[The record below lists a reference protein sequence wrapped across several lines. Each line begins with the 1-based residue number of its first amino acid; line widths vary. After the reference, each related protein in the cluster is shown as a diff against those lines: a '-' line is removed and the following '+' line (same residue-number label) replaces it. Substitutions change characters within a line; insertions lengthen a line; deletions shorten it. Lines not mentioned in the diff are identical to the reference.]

1 MTLVSASDDASN
13 SLGEVPPKLSDITA
27 EARGVTDSLEEAQS
41 VMQAS
46 AETTMATAGTAD
58 LYITKLEEMGDY
70 AKLSA
75 DDQQEYRNVL
85 TLLCDLIPDLAGYI
99 DTTTGKIQGGTTAL
113 RGYAKA
119 WQDSAKAQ
127 AYQEFMSDVSQQ
139 ADRGT
144 DQGRSRQQGHG
155 RDLSK
160 AAVHPGHDG

>member
-1 MTLVSASDDASN
+1 MAVTSAADAAVEASGDWPPALDEITTAANGVTNALDDAN
-13 SLGEVPPKLSDITA
+13 AT
-27 EARGVTDSLEEAQS
+27 
-41 VMQAS
+41 MQAS

-113 RGYAKA
+113 RGY
-119 WQDSAKAQ
+119 
-127 AYQEFMSDVSQQ
+127 
-139 ADRGT
+139 R
-144 DQGRSRQQGHG
+144 
-155 RDLSK
+155 
-160 AAVHPGHDG
+160 

>member
-1 MTLVSASDDASN
+1 MTDALDDAN
-13 SLGEVPPKLSDITA
+13 AT
-27 EARGVTDSLEEAQS
+27 
-41 VMQAS
+41 MQAS

-58 LYITKLEEMGDY
+58 LYITKLEEMGAY

-75 DDQQEYRNVL
+75 ADQQEYRNVL
-85 TLLCDLIPDLAGYI
+85 PQQSDLLPDLAGYI

-139 ADRGT
+139 YNDVTKELYQNQLKLTEARAWT
-144 DQGRSRQQGHG
+144 RPIKSCCPPW
-155 RDLSK
+155 
-160 AAVHPGHDG
+160 A

>member
-1 MTLVSASDDASN
+1 MILAVRMSSYANAT
-13 SLGEVPPKLSDITA
+13 
-27 EARGVTDSLEEAQS
+27 
-41 VMQAS
+41 MQAS

-113 RGYAKA
+113 RGCVVDCATMQLTRPA
-119 WQDSAKAQ
+119 RQS
-127 AYQEFMSDVSQQ
+127 VSN
-139 ADRGT
+139 RLSS
-144 DQGRSRQQGHG
+144 GRWRRS
-155 RDLSK
+155 
-160 AAVHPGHDG
+160 VPVTP